1 MPDHHMVLEGGVV
14 RMVHSAAE
22 NGVRPAVDPLFRS
35 AARAYG
41 PRVVGVILTGALDD
55 GTAGLLAVKRR
66 GGIAVVQDPSNALY
80 PGMPRSALENIAVDY
95 SLPLSDIG
103 LLLRRLVY
111 EPAEE
116 EGAYS
121 VSEDMEIETKLA
133 EMDIDTLNSSKHV
146 GTPSGFSCPE
156 CGGAL
161 WELQDGELT
170 RFRCRVGHA
179 FSIDS
184 ILGAQAEQIEES
196 LWAALKSLE
205 ESASLSRR
213 MIRKAH
219 QSDQKWL
226 ARSFT

>member
-1 MPDHHMVLEGGVV
+1 M
-14 RMVHSAAE
+14 
-22 NGVRPAVDPLFRS
+22 
-35 AARAYG
+35 
-41 PRVVGVILTGALDD
+41 
-55 GTAGLLAVKRR
+55 
-66 GGIAVVQDPSNALY
+66 
-80 PGMPRSALENIAVDY
+80 
-95 SLPLSDIG
+95 
-103 LLLRRLVY
+103 
-111 EPAEE
+111 
-116 EGAYS
+116 
-121 VSEDMEIETKLA
+121 SEDMEIETKLA

-219 QSDQKWL
+219 QNGHEWL
-226 ARSFT
+226 ASNLEEKLHDAEHHAATIKQLLMKGETTLTADAIVDQVSNDEGHAENTEETA